1 MKIYSVFN
9 YFFRRLINLPQ
20 DLLFKIEKQNYGFI
34 DKKTVFERPSVCTC
48 PEKIFLYEETNIY
61 SGSKFIISP
70 VGIGGRFIMKR
81 KSGSAQGLT
90 VITGNHSLD
99 IPIDRFMKDNIIAR
113 NGDVDKDVVVEED
126 VWLGANVTL
135 LAGVTVGRG
144 AIVGAGSVVRKSVP
158 PYAVVVGN
166 PAKVISF
173 VFTPEEIIEREKTLY
188 SEEERYDYKKLARNY
203 KRYYESRIK
212 EINNFLK

>member
-9 YFFRRLINLPQ
+9 YFFRRVINLPQ
-20 DLLFKIEKQNYGFI
+20 DLLFKIEKRNYGFI

-99 IPIDRFMKDNIIAR
+99 IPIDKFMKDNIIAR

-188 SEEERYDYKKLARNY
+188 NEEERYDYKKLARNY

-212 EINNFLK
+212 EINIFLK